1 MEGRLAER
9 EREKRVDNPSLT
21 TGAAPEAPSEGR
33 RRRGLDHGLRGALVV
48 SGVALLIHLI
58 PLFLPRNM
66 PEQELA
72 IARVLPN
79 AEQRAPFLL
88 PLREHPKATPAEL
101 REAAELL
108 LEGAPAEARELAQ
121 EAERRDPNAVETQ
134 LLLARICDV
143 ERMDRCVSSALERA
157 ARLAPAD
164 ARPDLLR
171 AELQEKDGDVAGAA
185 KSLGRAH
192 GKTPADP
199 LVGLRYA
206 RLLSAAKRGDEARRV
221 LHSLEGQVPRARLLV
236 EQGRVWTAEG
246 RDAEAAKL
254 FQKATEEDPKLAIAF
269 FELGL
274 AWHRLGNA
282 EVAEEALRQADK
294 LDLESPKALA
304 AMCAMQL
311 EEGRISDARLTR
323 MDLERRFSG
332 REELIRQS
340 CSIP

>member
-1 MEGRLAER
+1 MEVRSAER
-9 EREKRVDNPSLT
+9 EHEERVDNPSMT
-21 TGAAPEAPSEGR
+21 PGAAPQAAPPGR
-33 RRRGLDHGLRGALVV
+33 RHVLDQGLRGALVV
-48 SGVALLIHLI
+48 SAIALLIHLI

-72 IARVLPN
+72 IARASPTV
-79 AEQRAPFLL
+79 EQRVRFLL
-88 PLREHPKATPAEL
+88 PLRDHPKATPAEL

-108 LEGAPAEARELAQ
+108 LDGAPAEARELAR

-143 ERMDRCVSSALERA
+143 ERMDRCVSTSLERA
-157 ARLAPAD
+157 ERVAPKD

-171 AELQEKDGDVAGAA
+171 AELQEKDGDFSGAA
-185 KSLGRAH
+185 ESLGRAY

-199 LVGLRYA
+199 VVGLQYV
-206 RLLSAAKRGDEARRV
+206 RLLSAAKRGDDARAV
-221 LHSLEGQVPRARLLV
+221 LTGLEGRIPRSRLLV
-236 EQGRVWTAEG
+236 EQGRVWTREG

-254 FQKATEEDPKLAIAF
+254 FRKAVEEDPKLGIGF

-274 AWHRLGNA
+274 AWYRLGKQEA
-282 EVAEEALRQADK
+282 AEEALREADR
-294 LDLESPKALA
+294 LSPADPKALA
-304 AMCAMQL
+304 ALCAMQL
-311 EEGRISDARLTR
+311 KAKRIDDARLTR

-332 REELIRQS
+332 RTELIRQS